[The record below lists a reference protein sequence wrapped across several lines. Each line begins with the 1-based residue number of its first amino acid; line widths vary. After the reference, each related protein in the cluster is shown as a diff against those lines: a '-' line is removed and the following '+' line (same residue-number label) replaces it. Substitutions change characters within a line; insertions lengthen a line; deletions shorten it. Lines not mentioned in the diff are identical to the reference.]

1 MPAPPGSGQNSTDPG
16 SLHARRRGQRPATGL
31 RVRSAITP
39 KIRRLGP
46 VVGRFITPVSP
57 RAVDRGGNR
66 PGGWGQGRGLG
77 PIGANLPHRC
87 TAFRVGYRRGASSV
101 EPPCRFWWTR
111 GIPRLTQAVDRGGHR
126 PGGWGPGRGRAPIGA
141 GGGTRRSLL
150 VAPTP
155 PGLRP
160 PPPPPQG
167 AGAVRGDSPG
177 QTLSGHDELLVRTG
191 RTLADCPP
199 TRITTVFRGGGRL
212 TADWAILPQN
222 SLRLLN
228 WAVSSWISIPNVNAY
243 GGLPPP
249 HTSRTRGCLPV
260 ANPGISSWN
269 IQVQCSSSSRN
280 ESVASSTR
288 RVPDRG
294 FPPVQQYPPH
304 PPTRN
309 APPGRPRDLHW
320 ITPIR

>member
-1 MPAPPGSGQNSTDPG
+1 M
-16 SLHARRRGQRPATGL
+16 RL
-31 RVRSAITP
+31 RS
-39 KIRRLGP
+39 
-46 VVGRFITPVSP
+46 
-57 RAVDRGGNR
+57 
-66 PGGWGQGRGLG
+66 
-77 PIGANLPHRC
+77 
-87 TAFRVGYRRGASSV
+87 
-101 EPPCRFWWTR
+101 
-111 GIPRLTQAVDRGGHR
+111 
-126 PGGWGPGRGRAPIGA
+126 PGRGPWWISPPGVGGR
-141 GGGTRRSLL
+141 GGGSPPHRMRRYREP
-150 VAPTP
+150 PTLP
-155 PGLRP
+155 
-160 PPPPPQG
+160 
-167 AGAVRGDSPG
+167 
-177 QTLSGHDELLVRTG
+177 GHDETPERTG
-191 RTLADCPP
+191 RALTECPP

>member
-1 MPAPPGSGQNSTDPG
+1 MGTIGW
-16 SLHARRRGQRPATGL
+16 
-31 RVRSAITP
+31 SAI
-39 KIRRLGP
+39 
-46 VVGRFITPVSP
+46 
-57 RAVDRGGNR
+57 N
-66 PGGWGQGRGLG
+66 
-77 PIGANLPHRC
+77 
-87 TAFRVGYRRGASSV
+87 
-101 EPPCRFWWTR
+101 
-111 GIPRLTQAVDRGGHR
+111 
-126 PGGWGPGRGRAPIGA
+126 
-141 GGGTRRSLL
+141 
-150 VAPTP
+150 
-155 PGLRP
+155 RP
-160 PPPPPQG
+160 PPRKMVLILVGGQSVRGRPVRTSSSSCPDRVCPGLSPLPPPQG
-167 AGAVRGDSPG
+167 AGAVRGDTQR
-177 QTLSGHDELLVRTG
+177 QTLPGHDELLVRTG

-269 IQVQCSSSSRN
+269 IQVQCSSSSHN